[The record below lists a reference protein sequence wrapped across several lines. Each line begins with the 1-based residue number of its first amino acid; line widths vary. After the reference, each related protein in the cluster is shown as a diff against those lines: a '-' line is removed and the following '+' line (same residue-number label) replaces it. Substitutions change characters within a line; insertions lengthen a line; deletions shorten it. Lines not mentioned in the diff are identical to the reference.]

1 VVFTLD
7 QIRKEWF
14 GGDDFRSNA
23 VDVEQAFNLAER
35 VRGREWVLGREVD
48 LGGSVVPG
56 IGRRGGF
63 TEFLRVWW
71 FGERVQFILGAVGSE
86 SLLDRLLTDDPS
98 ANAELTAIYLL
109 RKGVPN
115 TELEIAPPVAVGL
128 RRRKPDFRIREQSD
142 DWTYVEVTKLR
153 ESVAS
158 TRMQALLNQ
167 VTDRIISIM
176 KEFLLELVF
185 WRQPTDVEIE
195 TVLTRAAE
203 ACNSTDVERVD
214 IDDVASVI
222 VKSGNPAVVVPSS
235 LGEDGTR
242 MSAAKSIVG
251 PDQPN
256 RQIVVRAPFADERA
270 EDVMTSEAKQLPKS
284 NPGLIMVDVAKQPS
298 AFESWSELVP
308 QRFTPRLHTRVGGV
322 LLFMFAMSP
331 SADGIL
337 WLPYLKL
344 IENPHAAKPLP
355 HWIPEVINEKREGS
369 RRARGAV

>member
-1 VVFTLD
+1 
-7 QIRKEWF
+7 
-14 GGDDFRSNA
+14 
-23 VDVEQAFNLAER
+23 
-35 VRGREWVLGREVD
+35 
-48 LGGSVVPG
+48 
-56 IGRRGGF
+56 
-63 TEFLRVWW
+63 
-71 FGERVQFILGAVGSE
+71 
-86 SLLDRLLTDDPS
+86 
-98 ANAELTAIYLL
+98 
-109 RKGVPN
+109 
-115 TELEIAPPVAVGL
+115 
-128 RRRKPDFRIREQSD
+128 
-142 DWTYVEVTKLR
+142 
-153 ESVAS
+153 
-158 TRMQALLNQ
+158 
-167 VTDRIISIM
+167 
-176 KEFLLELVF
+176 
-185 WRQPTDVEIE
+185 
-195 TVLTRAAE
+195 
-203 ACNSTDVERVD
+203 
-214 IDDVASVI
+214 
-222 VKSGNPAVVVPSS
+222 
-235 LGEDGTR
+235 

-308 QRFTPRLHTRVGGV
+308 QRFMPRLHTRVGGV